1 MTTGLMLPPELGGLL
16 NTLGFSWPQGDE
28 GKIFDLAGEWIA
40 FGGQLSSSVDDA
52 HSQAN
57 AVWTN
62 NMAEAVD
69 RFREYWN
76 GPDAP
81 RSNLADG
88 ATAAT
93 MVGAGLYVC
102 AGVLL
107 ALKVAVIA
115 QLVALAIQIAQAI
128 ATAAVTF
135 GASLA
140 QIPIF
145 RQITKTL
152 LDMALDVAINALLNV

>member
-1 MTTGLMLPPELGGLL
+1 
-16 NTLGFSWPQGDE
+16 
-28 GKIFDLAGEWIA
+28 
-40 FGGQLSSSVDDA
+40 
-52 HSQAN
+52 
-57 AVWTN
+57 
-62 NMAEAVD
+62 MAEAVD